1 MSTVVDD
8 LTKSFAQQ
16 SNDEALAY
24 FYCDRNQ
31 PNRQDPAVIMSSFVR
46 QLSGVESSNTIQR
59 PIVQRYEIEQKNGFS
74 SGGLEIEESFNLLLQ
89 LIEIYSQITLVVDA
103 LDECNKETRASF
115 MENLDILVSGKSSN
129 LVKIFISSRPD
140 LDIKHRFSGGP
151 NMEIRATDNEKDIAM
166 FIDDK
171 IKDKKEWYCKISS
184 ELRELISETL
194 VSKSDGM

>member
-46 QLSGVESSNTIQR
+46 QLSRVKSSNTIQR
-59 PIVQRYEIEQKNGFS
+59 PIIQKYEIEQANGFAS
-74 SGGLEIEESFNLLLQ
+74 RGLKIEESFNLLLQ
-89 LIEIYSQITLVVDA
+89 LIESYPQITLVVDA

-115 MENLDILVSGKSSN
+115 MEKLNTLVSGKSSN

-140 LDIKHRFSGGP
+140 LDIKHRFSDGS

-171 IKDKKEWYCKISS
+171 IKDKKEWYCKISL

>member
-59 PIVQRYEIEQKNGFS
+59 PIVQRYEIEQKNGFA
-74 SGGLEIEESFNLLLQ
+74 SGVLKIEESFNLLLQ
-89 LIEIYSQITLVVDA
+89 LIEIYPQITLVVDA

-115 MENLDILVSGKSSN
+115 MESLDILVSGKSSN

-140 LDIKHRFSGGP
+140 LDIKHRFSDGP

-166 FIDDK
+166 FVDDK

>member
-8 LTKSFAQQ
+8 LIKTFAEQP
-16 SNDEALAY
+16 NDEALAY

-31 PNRQDPAVIMSSFVR
+31 PNRQDPALIMSSFVR
-46 QLSGVESSNTIQR
+46 QLSGVENTNKIQR
-59 PIVQRYEIEQKNGFS
+59 PIVQRYDLKQRNAFA
-74 SGGLEIEESFNLLLQ
+74 SGGLKIEESFDLLRQ
-89 LIEIYSQITLVVDA
+89 LVEIYPQITLVVDA
-103 LDECNKETRASF
+103 LDECNKETRAPF
-115 MENLDILVSGKSSN
+115 MEMLDILVSGKSSN

-151 NMEIRATDNEKDIAM
+151 NMEIRATDNEKDIAK
-166 FIDDK
+166 FVDDK